1 MIDDHRYLTQGAW
14 GLFSPSQQSR
24 VGSEARPQEFLAPL
38 IDHCYL
44 TLVSLTQ
51 SHS

>member
-1 MIDDHRYLTQGAW
+1 MIDDCPYLTQGAW
-14 GLFSPSQQSR
+14 GLFSPSQQR
-24 VGSEARPQEFLAPL
+24 RIGSEDRPQEVLAPL